1 MKKEIKNYNSKG
13 EPHGYQQSFHVN
25 KLLFRATY
33 KNMKYLG
40 YREWHG
46 MKQTEFYI
54 S

>member
-1 MKKEIKNYNSKG
+1 MKKSIRNHNKKG
-13 EPHGYQQSFHVN
+13 QTHGYQEGYYVN

-33 KNMKYLG
+33 KNMKHVG
-40 YREWHG
+40 YSEWHG

>member
-1 MKKEIKNYNSKG
+1 MKKGILNYNSKG
-13 EPHGYQQSFHVN
+13 CHGYQQSFYVS

-33 KNMKYLG
+33 KNMKHVG
-40 YREWHG
+40 YSEWHG

>member
-1 MKKEIKNYNSKG
+1 MNKDILNYNSKG
-13 EPHGYQQSFHVN
+13 EPHGYQQSFYVN